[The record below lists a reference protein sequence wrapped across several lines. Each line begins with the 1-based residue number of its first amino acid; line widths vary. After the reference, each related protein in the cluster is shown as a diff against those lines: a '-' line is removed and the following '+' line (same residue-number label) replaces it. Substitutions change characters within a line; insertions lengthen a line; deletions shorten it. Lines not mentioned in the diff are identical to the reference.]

1 MKNIKDFSLHAIDW
15 DLTPEQAVTMYLEWG
30 NNDWRGEHPPVRS
43 KGDVSQYFVVDSWQN
58 PPVVRLVRRTSEGA
72 EDLAAIPLPE
82 DLLADFRAEHGNWR
96 GVSAPTP
103 AVKQW
108 LKCELGQE

>member
-1 MKNIKDFSLHAIDW
+1 MKNLKKFSLHVIDW

-30 NNDWRGEHPPVRS
+30 NNDWRGDHPPVRS
-43 KGDVSQYFVVDSWQN
+43 KDEASQYFVVDSWQN

-72 EDLAAIPLPE
+72 EDLTEFPLPE
-82 DLLADFRAEHGNWR
+82 EFLDDFHAAHGDWR

-103 AVKQW
+103 LVKQW
-108 LKCELGQE
+108 LKRELDQE